1 MLVNEEIKRVREL
14 MSLLPLTESILINE
28 APPKL
33 PIDDVAKKFA
43 KELLELFGKQQKNL
57 TDEELSVLFKRNRQE
72 MTEFLR
78 KLRQYD
84 TPEAFEQFFKNLSV
98 DDFAKFLDNIDLRAM
113 ATATYNGHWGKTLR
127 RGFERAIKEKGWL
140 NLEGDALEEEY
151 EILAGKWYD
160 LIVNKGMGKF
170 VDTPMPPQFKEYY
183 EFFYEILM
191 VDFRNSVE
199 KLRPGFTDRI
209 AAEVVPTYRT
219 RATSKSWGDIVPLTK
234 RELAQLEAKNKGFTK
249 SYYQLQDKI
258 KNFFRS
264 RAAIQEEYITE
275 LQQLIK
281 TFGGDVNTSLRAQTD
296 YLKASKDRISY
307 LMEQLQKMD
316 KAFYDDLDN
325 WVNLNWKGLIPKK
338 SELQN
343 LPGYI
348 KAKQLS
354 DGTTAKEIDELY
366 GTYRERSARL
376 RTQWYD
382 FIFKWKESW
391 KKKYGDEVG
400 KWSKITKSDEFKE
413 LRKSYLLGSTL
424 SPADWYRISKKL
436 GIPATIAKLGKE
448 VALTWIAL
456 SAIKAIWE
464 TLKAAVISGIYTA
477 FPNDYWRSLAYD
489 EEGNYIFGEDP
500 NGVGFLGEQN
510 RWLIIPIEL
519 GENFAKELIS
529 WNQIIPGLGD
539 DTYVEVQDLILS
551 LRSAFG
557 FTPEKQQEI
566 IDNTNKVSDNI
577 EGKFQEVTGGGET
590 EQSEPTQPERLLI
603 PNDLETLFPQEL
615 IKNIKRDGTLTVGKF
630 KYILND
636 GTDTY
641 EYLIQKKTFDG
652 TQKWAIELPE
662 GSDNWYPLDNQNT
675 MASIIA
681 ASK

>member
-43 KELLELFGKQQKNL
+43 KELLEMIGKLQKNL
-57 TDEELSVLFKRNRQE
+57 TDEELSILFKRNREE

-78 KLRQYD
+78 RLRQYD
-84 TPEAFEQFFKNLSV
+84 TPELFEQFFKNLSV
-98 DDFAKFLDNIDLRAM
+98 DDFAKFLDNVDLRSM
-113 ATATYNGHWGKTLR
+113 ATSTYNGQWGKTLR
-127 RGFERAIKEKGWL
+127 GGFERAIKEKGWL
-140 NLEGDALEEEY
+140 TLEGDALLVEY
-151 EILAGKWYD
+151 KRLADDWYD
-160 LIVNKGMGKF
+160 LIVNKGMGKYI
-170 VDTPMPPQFKEYY
+170 DTPMPPQFKEYY
-183 EFFYEILM
+183 EFLYETLM

-209 AAEVVPTYRT
+209 APEVVSTYRT
-219 RATSKSWGDIVPLTK
+219 RGTSKSWGDIVPLTQ
-234 RELAQLEAKNKGFTK
+234 RELAQLEAKNKGFK
-249 SYYQLQDKI
+249 KIYSQLQERI

-264 RAAIQEEYITE
+264 RAAIQEEYIKE

-281 TFGGDVNTSLRAQTD
+281 TFGGDVSTSLKAQTD
-296 YLKASKDRISY
+296 NIKASKARISY

-316 KAFYDDLDN
+316 KAFYDDLNN
-325 WVNLNWKGLIPKK
+325 WVNLNWKGLITKK
-338 SELQN
+338 SEVQN
-343 LPGYI
+343 LPGYL

-366 GTYRERSARL
+366 GTYGQRSANL
-376 RTQWYD
+376 RTQYYD
-382 FIFKWKESW
+382 SLFKWGNSW

-400 KWSKITKSDEFKE
+400 KWSKIIKSNEFKE
-413 LRKSYLLGSTL
+413 LRKSYTLGSTL
-424 SPADWYRISKKL
+424 SPSDWYRISKKL

-456 SAIKAIWE
+456 TAIKAIWE
-464 TLKAAVISGIYTA
+464 TLKAAIISGLYTA

-489 EEGNYIFGEDP
+489 EDGNYIFGEDP
-500 NGVGFLGEQN
+500 SGVGFLGEQN
-510 RWLIIPIEL
+510 KLFIVPIEL
-519 GENFAKELIS
+519 GENFLKELIS
-529 WNQIIPGLGD
+529 WNQVIPGLFD
-539 DTYVEVQDLILS
+539 DTIVGVNNLILS
-551 LRSAFG
+551 LKSAFG

-566 IDNTNKVSDNI
+566 IDDTNEVSNNI
-577 EGKFQEVTGGGET
+577 ESELEEVTGGEET
-590 EQSEPTQPERLLI
+590 QTSEPTQPERLLI

-681 ASK
+681 TSK